1 MSGETEKATWEDDF
15 EMEPEYDF
23 SDGVANPYAARFGE
37 GTTLVTLESDVATA
51 FPDSVS
57 VNEALRVLI
66 KAAKNVQEPAK
77 NAQELAKAS

>member
-23 SDGVANPYAARFGE
+23 SDGVANPYSARFGE

-77 NAQELAKAS
+77 NAQDLAKAS